1 MDRRGFLTGAFGAGA
16 VFATSRLPAAETR
29 DDLSLFARRGAWEQ
43 LSIAFG
49 AVEIGLEKPF
59 SVLHISD
66 THLTAAGEEENLKKQ
81 TLCCKRTRGFGGR
94 QEEALRDS
102 IAWAKRHCDGLVHT
116 GDLIDWQSEANFALV
131 RKYFGDGLTGCLGN
145 HEFSTDMWLSDP
157 KETPTEA
164 YKENTRG
171 LLAKVYP
178 FDVSL
183 QSTVLNG
190 VNFVTMDDVYGT
202 VTRGQVER
210 FAAEVKKGLPI
221 VLCLHVPFLSDE
233 LAVAHN
239 KYWMGETWKE
249 ASMRF
254 TSADVP
260 APRGDRKVQLTDPVT
275 RDFIASLRG
284 EPLLKGIL
292 AGHLHFT
299 MQDDFSP
306 TAKQYVVGGNY
317 MFHGQEILF
326 S

>member
-1 MDRRGFLTGAFGAGA
+1 MKTNRRTFLKQATGAG
-16 VFATSRLPAAETR
+16 VLLATAKLPAVSEG
-29 DDLSLFARRGAWEQ
+29 LFEGRGRFER
-43 LSIAFG
+43 LILNY
-49 AVEIGLEKPF
+49 VHIKIGLPKPF

-66 THLTAAGEEENLKKQ
+66 THLTAADADEDPVRQ
-81 TLCCKRTRGFGGR
+81 TLKDERTRCFGGR

-102 IAWAKRHCDGLVHT
+102 LAWARDNADYVIHT
-116 GDLIDWQSEANFALV
+116 GDLIDWQSRANFALV
-131 RKYFGDGLTGCLGN
+131 KKYFGANMAGCLGN
-145 HEFSTDMWLSDP
+145 HEFSPTMGRDGVRETRDEAF
-157 KETPTEA
+157 KERSRAVLTATF
-164 YKENTRG
+164 
-171 LLAKVYP
+171 P
-178 FDVSL
+178 FDATF
-183 QSTVLNG
+183 QSTVVNG
-190 VNFVTMDDVYGT
+190 VNFVALDDVYGY
-202 VTRGQVER
+202 VTPHQVELFR
-210 FAAEVKKGLPI
+210 RERAKGLPI